1 MIELLALLAY
11 FGAMIVPLIVIVVL
25 EYHASGII
33 EKRHHM
39 AILKFLKKNA
49 KLVIHKK

>member
-1 MIELLALLAY
+1 MVELLVLLAY

-33 EKRHHM
+33 EKRHHL
-39 AILKFLKKNA
+39 AILRFMKKNA
-49 KLVIHKK
+49 KLVIYKK